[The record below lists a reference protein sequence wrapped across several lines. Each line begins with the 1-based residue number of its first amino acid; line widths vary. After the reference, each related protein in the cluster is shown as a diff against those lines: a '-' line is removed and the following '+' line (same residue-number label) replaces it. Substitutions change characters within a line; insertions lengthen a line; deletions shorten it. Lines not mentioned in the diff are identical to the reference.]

1 MSLNS
6 IETPAEGLG
15 SFWKKITVARRRIEP
30 APRAAER
37 RESPSP
43 GRRPPP
49 ISMERAA
56 AGQQKRRFE
65 ITAEAL
71 AASYAGDLQTG
82 HYAFRI
88 LKDEFDNICDEAEI
102 AHVSDRQ
109 FALWLK
115 KLRGVK
121 KYRAHKAKI
130 TMYQIKPQRLARAA

>member
-1 MSLNS
+1 MSTES
-6 IETPAEGLG
+6 VQGQPEGLG
-15 SFWKKITVARRRIEP
+15 ALWRNITGARRRDKAEAP
-30 APRAAER
+30 AKRQE
-37 RESPSP
+37 P

-49 ISMERAA
+49 ISLERAA

-65 ITAEAL
+65 ITAETM
-71 AASYAGDLQTG
+71 AASYAGDLKSG

-88 LKDEFDNICDEAEI
+88 LKEEFDNICDEAEI

-115 KLRGVK
+115 KRGGVK

-130 TMYQIKPQRLARAA
+130 TMYQIKPRRLARAA